1 MIKELY
7 KKNKKL
13 FISGFIGLLIILIIV
28 GNIFRDDSE
37 VINVETEK
45 ISRQK
50 IIQKVNASGK
60 IQPESEVKI
69 SATSSAIIDSIT
81 VVEGEYVKKNQ
92 HLISLDRK
100 QLQANVD
107 QVTSAVRSA
116 SARVKQDKANRERV
130 ERIYEQGLASD
141 QELEGA
147 QAAYEIS
154 KSQLDQSRASLLVSQ
169 DALDKARLVSPQNG
183 IVTKIN
189 KEAGEMAMGGM
200 FSLDVLMIIADL
212 SRMEVIVDVNEN
224 DVVSISIG
232 DTSEIEIDAFPD
244 TVFYGVVS
252 EIAHTAQSL
261 NMGSQQQVTNFK
273 VKVKM
278 IDPPNK
284 IRPGMSSTVNIISET
299 IKDTISIPIQSLT
312 SRSENYSEI
321 GNAKKD
327 GKKYRREN
335 KGDKE
340 DDKEN
345 NSFVSKKNTI
355 DVVFVLEDEFDG
367 EAAPE
372 GEKYALVRP
381 VTVGISSENHY
392 AVKSGVS
399 ENEMIVTGGYRVLS
413 KELNHGT
420 LVSVKNDPKNDNG
433 RSDKNHKDI
442 KDGVED

>member
-1 MIKELY
+1 MIKKLY

-13 FISGFIGLLIILIIV
+13 FISGLIGLLIILIIL

-45 ISRQK
+45 VGRK
-50 IIQKVNASGK
+50 TIIQKVNASGK

-107 QVTSAVRSA
+107 QVTSSVRSA
-116 SARVKQDKANRERV
+116 SARVKQDKANKERV

-154 KSQLDQSRASLLVSQ
+154 RSQLDQARASLLVSQ

-183 IVTKIN
+183 IVTRIN

-232 DTSEIEIDAFPD
+232 DTSEIEIDAYLD

-252 EIAHTAQSL
+252 EIAHMAETS
-261 NMGSQQQVTNFK
+261 NFGSQEQVTNFK
-273 VKVKM
+273 VKVRM
-278 IDPPNK
+278 INVPPN
-284 IRPGMSSTVNIISET
+284 IRPGMSATANIITE
-299 IKDTISIPIQSLT
+299 IRKNALSIPIQSLT
-312 SRSENYSEI
+312 IREFGSENKLFVS
-321 GNAKKD
+321 GDRKKWSNNEEEDDTPKKKELEELVFIISDKQGGVLRD
-327 GKKYRREN
+327 GKISLVKNMKEKKYKR
-335 KGDKE
+335 G
-340 DDKEN
+340 
-345 NSFVSKKNTI
+345 SQFVHI
-355 DVVFVLEDEFDG
+355 
-367 EAAPE
+367 
-372 GEKYALVRP
+372 RP
-381 VTVGISSENHY
+381 VTVGISSETHY
-392 AVKSGVS
+392 ELINGLDENDLIVIGNYKAV
-399 ENEMIVTGGYRVLS
+399 S
-413 KELNHGT
+413 KELKHNAQ
-420 LVSVKNDPKNDNG
+420 VSTEKD
-433 RSDKNHKDI
+433 DKD
-442 KDGVED
+442 

>member
-1 MIKELY
+1 MKELY

-13 FISGFIGLLIILIIV
+13 FISGLIGLLIILIIV

-45 ISRQK
+45 IGRQT

-116 SARVKQDKANRERV
+116 SARVKQDKANRKRV

-154 KSQLDQSRASLLVSQ
+154 KSQLDQSRASLMVSQ

-189 KEAGEMAMGGM
+189 KEVGEMAMGGM

-232 DTSEIEIDAFPD
+232 DTSEIEIDAYID

-252 EIAHTAQSL
+252 EIAHMAETS
-261 NMGSQQQVTNFK
+261 NFGSQEQVTNFK
-273 VKVKM
+273 VKVRM
-278 IDPPNK
+278 LDVPPN
-284 IRPGMSSTVNIISET
+284 IRPGMSATANIITEVRENALA
-299 IKDTISIPIQSLT
+299 IPIQSLT
-312 SRSENYSEI
+312 VREYGSENILFGEDNS
-321 GNAKKD
+321 KKWD
-327 GKKYRREN
+327 
-335 KGDKE
+335 E
-340 DDKEN
+340 DEERGEPDN
-345 NSFVSKKNTI
+345 NSKKKELEELVFIVADKQGGVQRDGEVSKVKN
-355 DVVFVLEDEFDG
+355 LK
-367 EAAPE
+367 
-372 GEKYALVRP
+372 EKKFKRGSQFAHIRP
-381 VTVGISSENHY
+381 VKVGISSETHY
-392 AVKSGVS
+392 ELLNGLEENDLIVIGNYKAV
-399 ENEMIVTGGYRVLS
+399 S
-413 KELNHGT
+413 KELKHNMQ
-420 LVSVKNDPKNDNG
+420 VSTEKD
-433 RSDKNHKDI
+433 DK
-442 KDGVED
+442 E

>member
-1 MIKELY
+1 MIKKLY

-13 FISGFIGLLIILIIV
+13 FISGLIGLLIIFIIL

-45 ISRQK
+45 VGRK
-50 IIQKVNASGK
+50 TIIQKVNASGK

-107 QVTSAVRSA
+107 QVTSSVRSA
-116 SARVKQDKANRERV
+116 SARVKQDKANKERV

-154 KSQLDQSRASLLVSQ
+154 RSQLDQARASLLVSQ

-183 IVTKIN
+183 IVTRIN

-232 DTSEIEIDAFPD
+232 DTSEIEIDAYLD

-252 EIAHTAQSL
+252 EIAHMAETS
-261 NMGSQQQVTNFK
+261 NFGSQEQVTNFK
-273 VKVKM
+273 VKVRM
-278 IDPPNK
+278 INVPPN
-284 IRPGMSSTVNIISET
+284 IRPGMSATANIITEVR
-299 IKDTISIPIQSLT
+299 KNALSIPIQSLT
-312 SRSENYSEI
+312 VREFGSENKLFVS
-321 GNAKKD
+321 GDRKKWSNNEEEDDTPKKKELEELVFIISDKQGGVLRD
-327 GKKYRREN
+327 GKISLVKNMKEKKYKR
-335 KGDKE
+335 G
-340 DDKEN
+340 
-345 NSFVSKKNTI
+345 SQFVHI
-355 DVVFVLEDEFDG
+355 
-367 EAAPE
+367 
-372 GEKYALVRP
+372 RP
-381 VTVGISSENHY
+381 VTVGISSETHY
-392 AVKSGVS
+392 ELINGLDENDLIVIGNYKAV
-399 ENEMIVTGGYRVLS
+399 S
-413 KELNHGT
+413 KELKHNVQ
-420 LVSVKNDPKNDNG
+420 VSTKKD
-433 RSDKNHKDI
+433 DKD
-442 KDGVED
+442 

>member
-1 MIKELY
+1 VIKELY

-28 GNIFRDDSE
+28 GNIFRNDSE

-45 ISRQK
+45 IGRQT

-116 SARVKQDKANRERV
+116 SARVKQDKANKERV
-130 ERIYEQGLASD
+130 ERIFEQGLASD

-189 KEAGEMAMGGM
+189 KEVGEMAMGGM

-232 DTSEIEIDAFPD
+232 DTSEIEIDAYID
-244 TVFYGVVS
+244 TLFYGVVS
-252 EIAHTAQSL
+252 EIAHMAETS
-261 NMGSQQQVTNFK
+261 NFGSQEQVTNFK
-273 VKVKM
+273 VKVRM
-278 IDPPNK
+278 LDVPPN
-284 IRPGMSSTVNIISET
+284 IRPGMSATANIITEVR
-299 IKDTISIPIQSLT
+299 KNALAIPIQSLT
-312 SRSENYSEI
+312 VREYGSENKLFGEDNSKKWEKDDEPDKNSKKAELEELVFIIADKQGGVLRNGEI
-321 GNAKKD
+321 SKVKNLKE
-327 GKKYRREN
+327 KKYKR
-335 KGDKE
+335 G
-340 DDKEN
+340 
-345 NSFVSKKNTI
+345 SQFVHI
-355 DVVFVLEDEFDG
+355 
-367 EAAPE
+367 
-372 GEKYALVRP
+372 RP
-381 VTVGISSENHY
+381 VKVGISSENHY
-392 AVKSGVS
+392 ELLEGLKEDDLIVIGNYKAV
-399 ENEMIVTGGYRVLS
+399 S
-413 KELNHGT
+413 KELKHNVQ
-420 LVSVKNDPKNDNG
+420 VSTEKDDN
-433 RSDKNHKDI
+433 
-442 KDGVED
+442 E

>member
-1 MIKELY
+1 MIKKLY

-13 FISGFIGLLIILIIV
+13 FISGLIGLLIILIIL

-45 ISRQK
+45 IGRK
-50 IIQKVNASGK
+50 TIIQKVNASGK
-60 IQPESEVKI
+60 IQPEIEVKI

-107 QVTSAVRSA
+107 QVTSSVRSA
-116 SARVKQDKANRERV
+116 SARVKQDKANKERV

-154 KSQLDQSRASLLVSQ
+154 RSQLDQARASLLVSQ

-183 IVTKIN
+183 IVTRIN

-232 DTSEIEIDAFPD
+232 DTSEIEIDAYLD
-244 TVFYGVVS
+244 TLFYGVVS
-252 EIAHTAQSL
+252 EIAHMAETS
-261 NMGSQQQVTNFK
+261 NFGSQEQVTNFK
-273 VKVKM
+273 VKVRM
-278 IDPPNK
+278 INVPPN
-284 IRPGMSSTVNIISET
+284 IRPGMSATANIITEVR
-299 IKDTISIPIQSLT
+299 KNALSIPIQSLT
-312 SRSENYSEI
+312 IREFGSENKLFVS
-321 GNAKKD
+321 GDRKKWSNNEEEDDTPKKKELEELVFIISDKQGGVLRD
-327 GKKYRREN
+327 GKISLVKNMKEKKYKR
-335 KGDKE
+335 G
-340 DDKEN
+340 
-345 NSFVSKKNTI
+345 SQFVHI
-355 DVVFVLEDEFDG
+355 
-367 EAAPE
+367 
-372 GEKYALVRP
+372 RP
-381 VTVGISSENHY
+381 VTVGISSETHY
-392 AVKSGVS
+392 ELINGLEENDLIVIGNYKAV
-399 ENEMIVTGGYRVLS
+399 S
-413 KELNHGT
+413 KELKHNIQ
-420 LVSVKNDPKNDNG
+420 VSTE
-433 RSDKNHKDI
+433 KDY
-442 KDGVED
+442 KD

>member
-1 MIKELY
+1 VIKKLY

-13 FISGFIGLLIILIIV
+13 FISGLIGLLIIFIIL

-45 ISRQK
+45 VGRK
-50 IIQKVNASGK
+50 TIIQKVNSSGK

-107 QVTSAVRSA
+107 QVTSSVRSA
-116 SARVKQDKANRERV
+116 SARVKQDKANKERV

-154 KSQLDQSRASLLVSQ
+154 RSQLDQARASLLVSQ

-183 IVTKIN
+183 IVTRIN

-232 DTSEIEIDAFPD
+232 DTSEIEIDAYLD

-252 EIAHTAQSL
+252 EIAHMAETS
-261 NMGSQQQVTNFK
+261 NFGSQEQVTNFK
-273 VKVKM
+273 VKVRM
-278 IDPPNK
+278 INVPPN
-284 IRPGMSSTVNIISET
+284 IRPGMSATANIITEVR
-299 IKDTISIPIQSLT
+299 KNALSIPIQSLT
-312 SRSENYSEI
+312 VREFGSENKLFVS
-321 GNAKKD
+321 GDRKKWSNNEEEDDTPKKKELEELVFIISDKQGGVLRD
-327 GKKYRREN
+327 GKISSVKNMKEKKYKR
-335 KGDKE
+335 G
-340 DDKEN
+340 
-345 NSFVSKKNTI
+345 SQFVHI
-355 DVVFVLEDEFDG
+355 
-367 EAAPE
+367 
-372 GEKYALVRP
+372 RP
-381 VTVGISSENHY
+381 VTVGISSETHY
-392 AVKSGVS
+392 ELINGLDENDLIVIGNYKAV
-399 ENEMIVTGGYRVLS
+399 S
-413 KELNHGT
+413 KELKHNVQ
-420 LVSVKNDPKNDNG
+420 VSTEKD
-433 RSDKNHKDI
+433 DKD
-442 KDGVED
+442 

>member
-1 MIKELY
+1 MIKKLY

-13 FISGFIGLLIILIIV
+13 FISGLIGLLIILIIL

-45 ISRQK
+45 VGRNT

-107 QVTSAVRSA
+107 QVTSSVRSA
-116 SARVKQDKANRERV
+116 SARVKQDKANKERV

-154 KSQLDQSRASLLVSQ
+154 RSQLDQARASLLVSQ

-183 IVTKIN
+183 IVTRIN

-232 DTSEIEIDAFPD
+232 DTSEIEIDAYLD

-252 EIAHTAQSL
+252 EIAHMAETS
-261 NMGSQQQVTNFK
+261 NFGSQEQVTNFK
-273 VKVKM
+273 VKVRM
-278 IDPPNK
+278 INVPPN
-284 IRPGMSSTVNIISET
+284 IRPGMSATANIITEVR
-299 IKDTISIPIQSLT
+299 KNALSIPIQSLT
-312 SRSENYSEI
+312 VREFGSENKIFGEKDS
-321 GNAKKD
+321 KKWDDNDEEDETPKKKELEELVFIISDKQDGVLRD
-327 GKKYRREN
+327 GKISLVKNMKEKKYKR
-335 KGDKE
+335 G
-340 DDKEN
+340 
-345 NSFVSKKNTI
+345 SQFVHI
-355 DVVFVLEDEFDG
+355 
-367 EAAPE
+367 
-372 GEKYALVRP
+372 RP
-381 VTVGISSENHY
+381 VTVGISSETHY
-392 AVKSGVS
+392 ELINGLEENDLIVIGNYKAV
-399 ENEMIVTGGYRVLS
+399 S
-413 KELNHGT
+413 KELKHNIQ
-420 LVSVKNDPKNDNG
+420 VSTEKD
-433 RSDKNHKDI
+433 DKD
-442 KDGVED
+442 

>member
-37 VINVETEK
+37 VINVVTEK
-45 ISRQK
+45 IGRQT

-232 DTSEIEIDAFPD
+232 DTSEIEIDAYID

-252 EIAHTAQSL
+252 EIALMAETS
-261 NMGSQQQVTNFK
+261 NFGSQEQVTNFK
-273 VKVKM
+273 VKVRM
-278 IDPPNK
+278 LDVPPN
-284 IRPGMSSTVNIISET
+284 IRPGMSATANIITEIRKNSLA
-299 IKDTISIPIQSLT
+299 IPIQSLT
-312 SRSENYSEI
+312 VREYGSENKLFGEENS
-321 GNAKKD
+321 KKWEKND
-327 GKKYRREN
+327 EP
-335 KGDKE
+335 D
-340 DDKEN
+340 N
-345 NSFVSKKNTI
+345 NSKKKELEEL
-355 DVVFVLEDEFDG
+355 VFIIADKQGGVQRDG
-367 EAAPE
+367 EVSE
-372 GEKYALVRP
+372 VKNLKEKKFKRGSQFAHIRP
-381 VTVGISSENHY
+381 VKVGISSETHY
-392 AVKSGVS
+392 ELLNGLEENDLIVIGNYKAV
-399 ENEMIVTGGYRVLS
+399 S
-413 KELNHGT
+413 KELKHNMQ
-420 LVSVKNDPKNDNG
+420 VSTEKD
-433 RSDKNHKDI
+433 DKD
-442 KDGVED
+442 

>member
-1 MIKELY
+1 MIKKLY

-13 FISGFIGLLIILIIV
+13 FISGLIGLLIIFIIL

-45 ISRQK
+45 VGRK
-50 IIQKVNASGK
+50 TIIQKVNASGK

-107 QVTSAVRSA
+107 QVTSSVRSA
-116 SARVKQDKANRERV
+116 SARVKQDKANKERV

-154 KSQLDQSRASLLVSQ
+154 RSQLDQARASLLVSQ

-183 IVTKIN
+183 IVTRIN

-232 DTSEIEIDAFPD
+232 DTSEIEIDAYLD

-252 EIAHTAQSL
+252 EIAHMAETS
-261 NMGSQQQVTNFK
+261 NFGSQEQVTNFK
-273 VKVKM
+273 VKVRM
-278 IDPPNK
+278 INVPPN
-284 IRPGMSSTVNIISET
+284 IRPGMSATANIITEVR
-299 IKDTISIPIQSLT
+299 KNALSIPIQSLT
-312 SRSENYSEI
+312 VREFGSENKLFVS
-321 GNAKKD
+321 GDRKKWSNNEEEDDTPQKKELEELVFIISDKQGGVLRD
-327 GKKYRREN
+327 GKISLVKNMKEKKYKR
-335 KGDKE
+335 G
-340 DDKEN
+340 
-345 NSFVSKKNTI
+345 SQFVHI
-355 DVVFVLEDEFDG
+355 
-367 EAAPE
+367 
-372 GEKYALVRP
+372 RP
-381 VTVGISSENHY
+381 VTVGISSETHY
-392 AVKSGVS
+392 ELINGLDENDLIVIGNYKAV
-399 ENEMIVTGGYRVLS
+399 S
-413 KELNHGT
+413 KELKHNVQ
-420 LVSVKNDPKNDNG
+420 VSTEKD
-433 RSDKNHKDI
+433 DKD
-442 KDGVED
+442 

>member
-13 FISGFIGLLIILIIV
+13 FISGFIVLLIILIIV

-45 ISRQK
+45 ISRQT

-69 SATSSAIIDSIT
+69 SATSSAIINSIT
-81 VVEGEYVKKNQ
+81 VVEGEYVNKNQ

-232 DTSEIEIDAFPD
+232 DTSEIEIDAYID

-252 EIAHTAQSL
+252 EIALMAETS
-261 NMGSQQQVTNFK
+261 NFGSQEQVTNFK
-273 VKVKM
+273 VKVRM
-278 IDPPNK
+278 LDVPPN
-284 IRPGMSSTVNIISET
+284 IRPGMSATANIITEIRKNSLA
-299 IKDTISIPIQSLT
+299 IPIQSLT
-312 SRSENYSEI
+312 VREYGSENKLFGEENS
-321 GNAKKD
+321 KKWEKND
-327 GKKYRREN
+327 EP
-335 KGDKE
+335 D
-340 DDKEN
+340 N
-345 NSFVSKKNTI
+345 NSKKKELEEL
-355 DVVFVLEDEFDG
+355 VFIIADKQGGVQRDG
-367 EAAPE
+367 EVSE
-372 GEKYALVRP
+372 VKNLKEKKFKRGSQFAHIRP
-381 VTVGISSENHY
+381 VKVGISSETHY
-392 AVKSGVS
+392 ELLNGLEENDLIVIGNYKAV
-399 ENEMIVTGGYRVLS
+399 S
-413 KELNHGT
+413 KELKHNMQ
-420 LVSVKNDPKNDNG
+420 VSTEKD
-433 RSDKNHKDI
+433 DKD
-442 KDGVED
+442 

>member
-92 HLISLDRK
+92 HLISLERK

-107 QVTSAVRSA
+107 QVSSAVRSA

-189 KEAGEMAMGGM
+189 KEVGEMAMGGM

-232 DTSEIEIDAFPD
+232 DTSEIEIDAYID

-252 EIAHTAQSL
+252 EIALMAETS
-261 NMGSQQQVTNFK
+261 NFGSQEQVTNFK
-273 VKVKM
+273 VKVRM
-278 IDPPNK
+278 LDVPPN
-284 IRPGMSSTVNIISET
+284 IRPGMSATANIITEIRKNSLA
-299 IKDTISIPIQSLT
+299 IPIQSLT
-312 SRSENYSEI
+312 VREYGSENKLFGEENS
-321 GNAKKD
+321 KKWEKND
-327 GKKYRREN
+327 EP
-335 KGDKE
+335 D
-340 DDKEN
+340 N
-345 NSFVSKKNTI
+345 NSKKKELEEL
-355 DVVFVLEDEFDG
+355 VFIIADKQGGVQRDG
-367 EAAPE
+367 EVSE
-372 GEKYALVRP
+372 VKNLKEKKFKRGSQFAHIRP
-381 VTVGISSENHY
+381 VKVGISSETHY
-392 AVKSGVS
+392 ELLNGLEENDLIVIGNYKAV
-399 ENEMIVTGGYRVLS
+399 S
-413 KELNHGT
+413 KELKHNMQ
-420 LVSVKNDPKNDNG
+420 VSTEKD
-433 RSDKNHKDI
+433 DKD
-442 KDGVED
+442 